1 MASTGI
7 GTSTNVFGE
16 LFTTTA
22 GVDLAHVPYRG
33 SFVPDLLG
41 GQVQVVFAPITHLIA
56 YIRSGQVRALAVT
69 TATRSEALPDVP
81 TLAEFVPGY
90 EATGW
95 YGIGAPKGTPAEV
108 IDKLN
113 KETGTTLADPEF
125 RARLTDPRCRC
136 R

>member
-1 MASTGI
+1 MSSANCS
-7 GTSTNVFGE
+7 
-16 LFTTTA
+16 
-22 GVDLAHVPYRG
+22 R
-33 SFVPDLLG
+33 
-41 GQVQVVFAPITHLIA
+41 QRQ
-56 YIRSGQVRALAVT
+56 T

-113 KETGTTLADPEF
+113 KEAGTLADPEF
-125 RARLTDPRCRC
+125 RARLTDLAAVPMPMTPAEFEKFIGAETEKWAKVIRAAGIKAE
-136 R
+136 